1 MPSEQERGSIPIDS
15 ASALGRCI
23 QAVRV
28 AAGLRQADA
37 AHLCGVS
44 VPFLNK
50 LEQGKPTARLD
61 GVLKVCRG
69 LGIGIELVP
78 PEPLPEDAPRSL
90 RRGRK
95 RSTGT

>member
-1 MPSEQERGSIPIDS
+1 MIPRDKRVSAPIDS
-15 ASALGRCI
+15 ATDVGRCI
-23 QAVRV
+23 RAVRV
-28 AAGLRQADA
+28 AAGLRQIDA

-69 LGIGIELVP
+69 LGIALELVP
-78 PEPLPEDAPRSL
+78 PEPLPDAPRSL
-90 RRGRK
+90 KRGRK
-95 RSTGT
+95 RSAGQ

>member
-1 MPSEQERGSIPIDS
+1 MSTGQREISIRVDS
-15 ASALGRCI
+15 ASEIGRRI
-23 QAVRV
+23 REVRV
-28 AAGLRQADA
+28 AAQLRQVDA

-69 LGIGIELVP
+69 LGIAIELVP
-78 PEPLPEDAPRSL
+78 PERLPEGAPRSL
-90 RRGRK
+90 KRGRK
-95 RSTGT
+95 QSAPR

>member
-1 MPSEQERGSIPIDS
+1 MLSEQKSRSILVDS
-15 ASALGRCI
+15 AAALGRCI
-23 QAVRV
+23 RAVRV

-69 LGIGIELVP
+69 LGIGIEVVP
-78 PEPLPEDAPRSL
+78 PGPLPEDAPRSL
-90 RRGRK
+90 KRGRK
-95 RSTGT
+95 RSTET

>member
-1 MPSEQERGSIPIDS
+1 MPSEQERRSILVDS
-15 ASALGRCI
+15 ATALGRCI
-23 QAVRV
+23 RAVRV

-78 PEPLPEDAPRSL
+78 PGPLSEDAPRSL
-90 RRGRK
+90 KRGRK
-95 RSTGT
+95 RSTET